1 MPGPRIA
8 SRGPGSHTHMK
19 LIPRRKQQP
28 TTFEQV
34 TSYVKLGAKGLAAQR
49 VARRTL
55 KTYKFTRR
63 AVPLA
68 GLAAI
73 GAVVAKRFGGGGGE
87 TAPSGPPAPSATPVA
102 SPSPSASADPPPSA
116 ASGASDTPPPGDAS
130 RTEESLDIDGPNQS
144 TPPPPESTPTQ

>member
-1 MPGPRIA
+1 
-8 SRGPGSHTHMK
+8 MK

-28 TTFEQV
+28 TTFERV
-34 TSYVKLGAKGLAAQR
+34 ASYVKLGAKGLAAQR
-49 VARRTL
+49 VARRTFR
-55 KTYKFTRR
+55 TYKFTRR
-63 AVPLA
+63 ALPLA

-87 TAPSGPPAPSATPVA
+87 TAPSGPPAPSATPA
-102 SPSPSASADPPPSA
+102 PSTPPPSA

-144 TPPPPESTPTQ
+144 TPPPPESTPAQ